1 MTSAPVP
8 AGEAELRP
16 DSDYRAFLAEGRF
29 MLLRGK
35 QSRACF
41 FPPRVAEP
49 RTGSTDLE
57 WVEASGKGVV
67 YSATIISQK
76 PPKPNYN
83 VVLVDLEE
91 GPRLMSRVDGVPSED
106 VTIGL
111 AVRAKVIEENGRHV
125 VVFEPA
131 KQ

>member
-1 MTSAPVP
+1 
-8 AGEAELRP
+8 
-16 DSDYRAFLAEGRF
+16 

-35 QSRACF
+35 ESRACF

-49 RTGSTDLE
+49 RTGSTELE

-76 PPKPNYN
+76 PPEPSYN

-91 GPRLMSRVDGVPSED
+91 GPRMMSRVDGAPSAD
-106 VTIGL
+106 VTIGM
-111 AVRAKVIEENGRHV
+111 AVRAKVIEENGRHI

-131 KQ
+131 KK